1 MHQCLKCHLLSFCAC
16 YLLQIHLV
24 PLARISL
31 IYIYAFPS
39 FHYIFLLLQFL
50 VFILRAFSFLYLQVH
65 LNLSEL
71 GRSLTLCHCK
81 LFSSLSDSLRRMYYL
96 VRFHQFLLDHGQTHF
111 FFKLLFLSA

>member
-1 MHQCLKCHLLSFCAC
+1 MHPCLKCHLLSFYAC

-39 FHYIFLLLQFL
+39 FHYIFLLLQLL
-50 VFILRAFSFLYLQVH
+50 VFILRAFSFLYLRAH

-71 GRSLTLCHCK
+71 GRSLTLCHCM
-81 LFSSLSDSLRRMYYL
+81 LFSLLSDSLRRICYH
-96 VRFHQFLLDHGQTHF
+96 VRFYQFWLDHGRTHF